1 MTRRKNMSKDV
12 VVQMDDGMEPRP
24 IALLVQTANRFSSQ
38 IYLRMDNVRV
48 NAKSIMGMMNLALL
62 NGASV
67 TIEAE
72 GADEE
77 DAVTEIQRFLTRR

>member
-1 MTRRKNMSKDV
+1 MDMSRDV
-12 VVQMDDGMEPRP
+12 IVEMEDGMEPRP

-38 IYLRMDNVRV
+38 IYLSMDNVRV

-62 NGASV
+62 NGVSV

-72 GADEE
+72 GTDEE
-77 DAVTEIQRFLTRR
+77 AAVAEIQHFLTRR

>member
-1 MTRRKNMSKDV
+1 
-12 VVQMDDGMEPRP
+12 
-24 IALLVQTANRFSSQ
+24 
-38 IYLRMDNVRV
+38 MDNVRV